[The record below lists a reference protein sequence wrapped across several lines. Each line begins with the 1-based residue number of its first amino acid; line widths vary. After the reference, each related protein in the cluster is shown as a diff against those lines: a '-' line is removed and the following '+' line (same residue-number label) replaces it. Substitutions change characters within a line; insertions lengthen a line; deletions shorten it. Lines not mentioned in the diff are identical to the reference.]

1 MYLYLQRRLGD
12 HMAEFLLRT
21 YGLGQD
27 IFAVEFVVEQ
37 PPRIELGDYAFP
49 LAFGLAKRLRKSPLK
64 IAQEI
69 VDGIGPVEGFEKLE
83 VAGAGYIN
91 AHVDRAEFAAA
102 LVKDTLPKP
111 KVPQPKLP
119 VRPLGK
125 VLVEHSSINPNKAA
139 HIGHL
144 RNAILGDTFV
154 RLLRF
159 AGREVDVQNYIDN
172 TGVQVADV
180 VVGLVYIKKRATLAQ
195 VKEYLARRHIGEKQY
210 AGADPATDEL
220 ADVLLDL
227 DPSEEEVKTEDLPPD
242 PVPIDHEMW
251 KLYARV
257 SGWYDAPGEEEKRKL
272 LRSQVLHAIE
282 KGDNELAE
290 IADFVSTEILK
301 RHLETMERLD
311 IQYDFLPRESEI
323 LHLHFWDAAFT
334 KLKEAGVLR
343 REDWGKNAGCW
354 VMARPGRV
362 YVSQSQSGRG
372 VTTVAEKIEIDPR
385 ELIVEVY
392 TLHGREGVRLTHVP
406 TKTMASCDHYESQD
420 ENEQKA
426 RASLEFEL
434 SERQSQ
440 KVIVR
445 SNGTVGYVGKDIA
458 YHMWKFGL
466 LGRDFGYRKFF
477 RYPNAHDCWI
487 SAMEGEKEHPH
498 FGDVAEIYNVID
510 ARQSEAQNTVIEA
523 LRGLGH
529 DEAADRYTHF
539 SYEMVALTPRCA
551 TELGYELS
559 EEDRARPWI
568 EVSGRKGFGV
578 KADDL
583 LDALIASA
591 GKEVDARHP
600 ELSEA
605 ERASIAAQIAIGALR
620 YFMLKFTKPSVIAF
634 DFKDA
639 LSFEGDTGPY
649 AQYAVVRASNIFRKG
664 GLDPENFSRD
674 AAGRFSLSPDSAGA
688 SRDEASLVSTEGFAK
703 HLTGESANDI
713 WELWLAAAKTS
724 YIVSQC
730 IAATEPAYL
739 AKHAFQLAQLF
750 STFYHRYP
758 ILSEADEGRRK
769 FLLATVAVVRREL
782 IRVLA
787 AMGIGVPPVM

>member
-1 MYLYLQRRLGD
+1 MYRYLERRLVE
-12 HMAEFLLRT
+12 HLREFLRRAYALE
-21 YGLGQD
+21 
-27 IFAVEFVVEQ
+27 IANIVVEQ
-37 PPRIELGDYAFP
+37 PPKIEFGEYALPIAFE
-49 LAFGLAKRLRKSPLK
+49 LARKLRKAPRK
-64 IAQEI
+64 IAEEI
-69 VDGIGPVEGFEKLE
+69 VAGVGAIPGFEKFE
-83 VAGAGYIN
+83 VAGGGYIN
-91 AHVDRAEFAAA
+91 VCVNRAELATELAADRSPA
-102 LVKDTLPKP
+102 AD
-111 KVPQPKLP
+111 VPP
-119 VRPLGK
+119 GK

-180 VVGLVYIKKRATLAQ
+180 VVGFLHIEKKSRAEIEALAAAPRFDY
-195 VKEYLARRHIGEKQY
+195 VCW
-210 AGADPATDEL
+210 D
-220 ADVLLDL
+220 
-227 DPSEEEVKTEDLPPD
+227 
-242 PVPIDHEMW
+242 
-251 KLYARV
+251 LYARV
-257 SGWYDAPGEEEKRKL
+257 SQWYEEDKANQQARA
-272 LRSQVLHAIE
+272 QTLHAIE
-282 KGDNELAE
+282 EGNNETAA
-290 IADFVSTEILK
+290 IADLISVAVLK
-301 RHLETMERLD
+301 RHLETMDRLD
-311 IQYDFLPRESEI
+311 IEYDFLPRESEI

-334 KLKEAGVLR
+334 KLKESGVLTY
-343 REDWGKNAGCW
+343 ETEGKNKGCW
-354 VMARPGRV
+354 MMRRAGTAAKIL
-362 YVSQSQSGRG
+362 
-372 VTTVAEKIEIDPR
+372 TTEDTGDTGEKITEED
-385 ELIVEVY
+385 
-392 TLHGREGVRLTHVP
+392 
-406 TKTMASCDHYESQD
+406 
-420 ENEQKA
+420 
-426 RASLEFEL
+426 
-434 SERQSQ
+434 Q

-466 LGRDFGYRKFF
+466 LGRDFGYRKFY

-487 SAMEGEKEHPH
+487 STTDGEKDHPH

-529 DEAADRYTHF
+529 GEAADRYTHF

-551 TELGYELS
+551 AELGYTLS
-559 EEDRARPWI
+559 EEDQGRSWI

-605 ERASIAAQIAIGALR
+605 ERASIATQVAIGALR

-664 GLDPENFSRD
+664 GFDPDAFCGRGAGGD
-674 AAGRFSLSPDSAGA
+674 AA
-688 SRDEASLVSTEGFAK
+688 SRVSTEEFRSVPQRRIRQR
-703 HLTGESANDI
+703 HLGTLAGGGENLLYREPVHRDHRTRLSCQACLPTGA
-713 WELWLAAAKTS
+713 
-724 YIVSQC
+724 
-730 IAATEPAYL
+730 
-739 AKHAFQLAQLF
+739 AFQHL
-750 STFYHRYP
+750 
-758 ILSEADEGRRK
+758 LSPLPDPDRSG
-769 FLLATVAVVRREL
+769 
-782 IRVLA
+782 
-787 AMGIGVPPVM
+787 